1 MDKMQ
6 VIKMLLCDEGTSNTG
21 GVAGSM
27 IGKYVIVR
35 SSNEGINAGTVK
47 LADETGVVLTN
58 ARRIWYHRPS
68 DKNESWY
75 EGVARSGV
83 SSDSKLSGSVA
94 EKAIIE
100 KYSMTLVSDTAR
112 VSIQEAKTH
121 AQN

>member
-6 VIKMLLCDEGTSNTG
+6 VIKILLCDEGTSETKS
-21 GVAGSM
+21 VAQSM

-47 LADETGVVLTN
+47 LADDTGVVLTD
-58 ARRIWYHRPS
+58 ARRLWYHKPI

-75 EGVARSGV
+75 EGVARTGV
-83 SSDSKLSGSVA
+83 SSDSKLSGIVP
-94 EKAIIE
+94 EKAIVE
-100 KYSMTLVSDTAR
+100 KYSMTLVSDVAK

-121 AQN
+121 VQN